1 MGPQAWAEPRV
12 RPLVA
17 NIDNDNAL
25 VQKEQFGPALPIVPY
40 TDLEQAIEWANDS
53 EVGLGSSVWSSDPE
67 RALQVA
73 DRLVAGTTWINKHGA
88 IDPRVPFG
96 GVKQSGF
103 GLEFGVEG
111 LKEMGLPKVVSH

>member
-1 MGPQAWAEPRV
+1 MGPPAWAEPRV

>member
-67 RALQVA
+67 CALQVA

-88 IDPRVPFG
+88 IDPWVPFG

>member
-1 MGPQAWAEPRV
+1 M

-53 EVGLGSSVWSSDPE
+53 EVGLG
-67 RALQVA
+67 
-73 DRLVAGTTWINKHGA
+73 
-88 IDPRVPFG
+88 
-96 GVKQSGF
+96 
-103 GLEFGVEG
+103 
-111 LKEMGLPKVVSH
+111 